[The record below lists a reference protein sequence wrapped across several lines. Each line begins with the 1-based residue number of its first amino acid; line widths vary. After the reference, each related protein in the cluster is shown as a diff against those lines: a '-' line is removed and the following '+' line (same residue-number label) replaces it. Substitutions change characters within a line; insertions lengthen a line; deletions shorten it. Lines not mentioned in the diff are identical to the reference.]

1 MRKVEETKHHNNN
14 TKNNNNAFIIII
26 SNNNINI
33 RKQQPLSTLLF
44 NRYSRIIEGM
54 RVEFCPGS
62 ITFFSCNEMDLNPTP
77 PQLRVPISLQTS
89 GQKYTPVNGVFVFF
103 YVPLNY

>member
-26 SNNNINI
+26 SNNIDI

-44 NRYSRIIEGM
+44 KVILVYGQEGGILSR
-54 RVEFCPGS
+54 VYNN
-62 ITFFSCNEMDLNPTP
+62 FSTMKWT
-77 PQLRVPISLQTS
+77 
-89 GQKYTPVNGVFVFF
+89 
-103 YVPLNY
+103 

>member
-26 SNNNINI
+26 SNNIDI

-62 ITFFSCNEMDLNPTP
+62 ITSFSCNEMDLNPTP

-89 GQKYTPVNGVFVFF
+89 GQKYTPVNGVFGFF